1 MENTF
6 YIILE
11 NSEQQSIKV
20 FSRLKRY
27 FGISSRRTHQDNPR
41 FMFGLS
47 WYDINMLNR
56 NLKEKTLQYL
66 EMFPC
71 VVLLGA
77 RQVGKSTLLKQVLP
91 TAKFYD
97 LENLNDFDYINND
110 PKLFLDSQSTPLV
123 IDEAQFCPDIFKALR
138 VKIDEAREVN
148 GRFLLSGSSSPELLH
163 RISESLAGRV
173 ATIDVPCLAWNEALE
188 RPLSNIYARLDD
200 PDSFLSLPSHYSLD
214 ELYEFC
220 FYGLYPEA
228 FLKRKNDHDYY
239 KVWQENY
246 IRTYIERDIR
256 ALFPNLELDKY
267 KKLILMLAQSSSE
280 TIKYANF
287 ASSLDIS
294 EPTVKNYLEIAEGT
308 FIWSRLR
315 AFDKNTKKRLI
326 KMPKGYLRDTL
337 LINYIYRLN
346 DIEQMLSRPDFGLIW
361 ESFIIEQLHKNLRF
375 TLSQI
380 KLYYYRTQNGAE
392 IDLIIETPK
401 ALIPVEIKSGSSFKK
416 EQITNLK
423 NFIDEFS
430 SPYGLIINNGSEIR
444 KLADKIYQVPA
455 IFW

>member
-1 MENTF
+1 
-6 YIILE
+6 
-11 NSEQQSIKV
+11 
-20 FSRLKRY
+20 
-27 FGISSRRTHQDNPR
+27 
-41 FMFGLS
+41 
-47 WYDINMLNR
+47 MLNR

-77 RQVGKSTLLKQVLP
+77 RQVGKSTLLKQILP

-110 PKLFLDSQSTPLV
+110 PKLFLDSQTTPLV
-123 IDEAQFCPDIFKALR
+123 IDEAQLCPNIFKALR
-138 VKIDEAREVN
+138 VKIDEARAIN

-163 RISESLAGRV
+163 QISESLAGRV

-188 RPLSNIYARLDD
+188 RPLSNIYANLDD
-200 PDSFLSLPSHYSLD
+200 PDSFLSLQSHYNLA
-214 ELYEFC
+214 ELNEFC
-220 FYGLYPEA
+220 LYGLYPEA
-228 FLKRKNDHDYY
+228 FLKRKNDNDYY

-337 LINYIYRLN
+337 LVNYIYRLN

-375 TLSQI
+375 IFSQV

-430 SPYGLIINNGSEIR
+430 SPYGLIINNGSEVR

>member
-41 FMFGLS
+41 FMFRLS

-148 GRFLLSGSSSPELLH
+148 GRFL
-163 RISESLAGRV
+163 
-173 ATIDVPCLAWNEALE
+173 
-188 RPLSNIYARLDD
+188 
-200 PDSFLSLPSHYSLD
+200 
-214 ELYEFC
+214 
-220 FYGLYPEA
+220 
-228 FLKRKNDHDYY
+228 
-239 KVWQENY
+239 
-246 IRTYIERDIR
+246 
-256 ALFPNLELDKY
+256 
-267 KKLILMLAQSSSE
+267 
-280 TIKYANF
+280 
-287 ASSLDIS
+287 
-294 EPTVKNYLEIAEGT
+294 
-308 FIWSRLR
+308 
-315 AFDKNTKKRLI
+315 
-326 KMPKGYLRDTL
+326 
-337 LINYIYRLN
+337 
-346 DIEQMLSRPDFGLIW
+346 
-361 ESFIIEQLHKNLRF
+361 
-375 TLSQI
+375 
-380 KLYYYRTQNGAE
+380 
-392 IDLIIETPK
+392 
-401 ALIPVEIKSGSSFKK
+401 
-416 EQITNLK
+416 
-423 NFIDEFS
+423 
-430 SPYGLIINNGSEIR
+430 
-444 KLADKIYQVPA
+444 
-455 IFW
+455 

>member
-27 FGISSRRTHQDNPR
+27 FGISSRGTHQDNPR
-41 FMFGLS
+41 FMFRLS
-47 WYDINMLNR
+47 WYDISMLNR
-56 NLKEKTLQYL
+56 NLKEKTLRYL

-97 LENLNDFDYINND
+97 LENSNDFDYIDND
-110 PKLFLDSQSTPLV
+110 PKLFLDSQTTPLV
-123 IDEAQFCPDIFKALR
+123 
-138 VKIDEAREVN
+138 IDEAREVN

-220 FYGLYPEA
+220 LYGLYPEA
-228 FLKRKNDHDYY
+228 FLKRKNDNDYY

-375 TLSQI
+375 TFSQV

-416 EQITNLK
+416 EQLTNLK

-430 SPYGLIINNGSEIR
+430 SPYGLIINNGSEVR

-455 IFW
+455 IFL